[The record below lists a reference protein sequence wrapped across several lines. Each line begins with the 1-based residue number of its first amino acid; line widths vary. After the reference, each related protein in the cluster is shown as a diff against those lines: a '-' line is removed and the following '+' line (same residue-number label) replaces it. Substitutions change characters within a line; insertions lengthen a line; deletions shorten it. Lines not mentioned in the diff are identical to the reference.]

1 MVAILHGKGTTLP
14 KLLQYVFNRMLTE
27 NPYPHVKVIGCLAP
41 SSTAYI
47 VDTVNQIV
55 VSEGYS
61 SEYIWGLL
69 NSKLLSWYVYCFI
82 YGRAIRTMHFDNV
95 ATKRITIKK
104 TDDYSKLV
112 DCVSEI
118 HENFRNGLPIE
129 DLEDKLDMWVY
140 KIYGL
145 TYDQCLVIDPLL
157 SFTKEEY
164 ESLN

>member
-1 MVAILHGKGTTLP
+1 MLFQNIVAHI
-14 KLLQYVFNRMLTE
+14 E
-27 NPYPHVKVIGCLAP
+27 NPYPHVKLIGCLAP

-95 ATKRITIKK
+95 ATKRIPIKK